1 MARKKTTKTTVKIV
15 PNEKYVKQVI
25 TDYDSLS
32 ERCDEFNLVKNNKE
46 VQEIVLTLKNTIRAN
61 DGMLGLSA
69 PQVGFYKRVLV
80 LNFNNDLRTFINP
93 IITRV
98 DGFELS
104 RETCHS
110 IPEKTFIRTR
120 NSRVWVT
127 YQTPLG
133 KIENVELNGV
143 AAKVMQH
150 HIDHLDGLLLSD
162 VSLEIDKDFD
172 NATDEEREEVIKMY
186 LDSLDLTA
194 SSLQAEVE
202 SDEEGKQLADAIRFM
217 DSVRKGETIIEK
229 TPLTDEE
236 FELLK
241 AQWEK
246 EKAESEETVE
256 KENADD

>member
-1 MARKKTTKTTVKIV
+1 MSKKKFMKIA
-15 PNEKYVKQVI
+15 PNEKYVKEVI
-25 TDYDSLS
+25 TDYDALS
-32 ERCDEFNLVKNNKE
+32 ERCDEFDLVKNNKD
-46 VQEIVLTLKNTIRAN
+46 VQEVVLTLKNTIRAN

-69 PQVGFYKRVLV
+69 PQVGFYNRILV

-93 IITRV
+93 IITQV
-98 DGFELS
+98 DGFELT

-110 IPEKTFIRTR
+110 IPGKTFIRTR

-133 KIENVELNGV
+133 KIESVELNGV
-143 AAKVMQH
+143 AARVMQH
-150 HIDHLDGLLLSD
+150 HIDHLDGLLLND
-162 VSLEIDKDFD
+162 VSLEIDEEFD
-172 NATDEEREEVIKMY
+172 KATDAEREEVIKMY

-194 SSLQAEVE
+194 SALQSSIEG
-202 SDEEGKQLADAIRFM
+202 DEEGKQIADAIKFM
-217 DSVRKGETIIEK
+217 ESVRKGETVIEK
-229 TPLTDEE
+229 TPLTDKE

-256 KENADD
+256 EENTDG

>member
-1 MARKKTTKTTVKIV
+1 MAKKKFMKIA
-15 PNEKYVKQVI
+15 PNEKYVKEII
-25 TDYDSLS
+25 TDYDALS
-32 ERCDEFNLVKNNKE
+32 ERCDEFDLVKSNKD
-46 VQEIVLTLKNTIRAN
+46 VQEIVLILKNTIRAN

-69 PQVGFYKRVLV
+69 PQVGFYKRILV

-93 IITRV
+93 IITQV
-98 DGFELS
+98 DGFELT

-110 IPEKTFIRTR
+110 ISGKTFIRTR

-133 KIENVELNGV
+133 KIESVELNGV
-143 AAKVMQH
+143 AARVMQH

-162 VSLEIDKDFD
+162 VSLEIDEDFD
-172 NATDEEREEVIKMY
+172 KATDAEREEVIKMY

-194 SSLQAEVE
+194 SALQSSVE
-202 SDEEGKQLADAIRFM
+202 DDEEGKQIADAIKFM
-217 DSVRKGETIIEK
+217 ESVRKGETVIEK

-246 EKAESEETVE
+246 EKAESGETVE
-256 KENADD
+256 EENTDG